1 MSENEPKGVGDKSP
15 FAGCAI
21 LIAAVLVMV
30 FLIGF
35 SISVLFRQFNAI
47 AKFTGEKPAVI
58 ELVPIEGR
66 EEELNKLA
74 EKIEAFRQA
83 AGDEE
88 SAELE
93 LNAEELN
100 LAIAAYEDFK
110 DLRGTMKVSEI
121 TSEAIRMEISFQLN
135 GNPLLVKD
143 GESWITFLCRLF
155 GGGSADP
162 RYLNGTI
169 VAEPGLLKR
178 EVVLQIS
185 DIEVPGKKVAE
196 EFIAQMSPYRIAER
210 YVGDSGIGAV
220 MPELTSVALRD
231 GFVVFEKKAGEIA
244 KDTVTDEQIDAASK
258 RFFTFLGIAASIF
271 LFFVAIVIFVGL
283 RLKKKRD
290 RPV

>member
-1 MSENEPKGVGDKSP
+1 MGDTDAKGVGDKSP

-21 LIAAVLVMV
+21 LIVAVLVMI

-58 ELVPIEGR
+58 EVVQVEDR
-66 EEELNKLA
+66 EAELNKLA

-135 GNPLLVKD
+135 GKPRLSKE
-143 GESWITFLCRLF
+143 GEGGWIT
-155 GGGSADP
+155 SDP

-178 EVVLQIS
+178 EVVLQIR
-185 DIEVPGKKVAE
+185 DIEVPGAEVAE
-196 EFIAQMSPYRIAER
+196 QFIAQMSPYRIAER

-220 MPELTSVALRD
+220 MPELTNVTLKEGAIL
-231 GFVVFEKKAGEIA
+231 FEKKAGEIA
-244 KDTVTDEQIDAASK
+244 KDTVTDEQVDAASK

>member
-135 GNPLLVKD
+135 GKPRLSKE
-143 GESWITFLCRLF
+143 GEGGWIT
-155 GGGSADP
+155 SDP

-178 EVVLQIS
+178 EVVLQIR
-185 DIEVPGKKVAE
+185 DIEVPGAEVAE
-196 EFIAQMSPYRIAER
+196 QFIAQMSPYRIAER

-220 MPELTSVALRD
+220 MPELTNVTLKQGAIL
-231 GFVVFEKKAGEIA
+231 FEKKAGEIA
-244 KDTVTDEQIDAASK
+244 KDTVTNEQVDAASK

>member
-1 MSENEPKGVGDKSP
+1 MKKTMGDTDAKGVGDKSP

-21 LIAAVLVMV
+21 LIVAVLVMI

-58 ELVPIEGR
+58 EVVQVEDR
-66 EEELNKLA
+66 EAELNKLA

-110 DLRGTMKVSEI
+110 DLRETMKVSEI

-135 GNPLLVKD
+135 GKPRLSKE
-143 GESWITFLCRLF
+143 GEGGWIT
-155 GGGSADP
+155 SDP

-178 EVVLQIS
+178 EVVLQIR
-185 DIEVPGKKVAE
+185 DIEVPGAEVAE
-196 EFIAQMSPYRIAER
+196 QFIAQMSPYRIAER

-220 MPELTSVALRD
+220 MPELTNVTLKEGAIL
-231 GFVVFEKKAGEIA
+231 FEKKAGEIA
-244 KDTVTDEQIDAASK
+244 KDTVTDEQVDAASK

>member
-1 MSENEPKGVGDKSP
+1 MSEGGSNAVSEKSP

-47 AKFTGEKPAVI
+47 AKFTGEKP
-58 ELVPIEGR
+58 VPIQIVPVDGR
-66 EEELNKLA
+66 ESELNSLA

-83 AGDEE
+83 VVGDG

-93 LNAEELN
+93 LNAEEIN

-110 DLRGTMKVSEI
+110 DLRGTMKVTEI
-121 TSEAIRMEISFQLN
+121 TPEEIRMEISFRLN
-135 GNPLLVKD
+135 GKPRLAKE
-143 GESWITFLCRLF
+143 GEGGWIT
-155 GGGSADP
+155 SDP

-169 VAEPGLLKR
+169 VAAPGLLKR
-178 EVVLQIS
+178 EVVLQIK
-185 DIEVPGKKVAE
+185 DIEVKDSEVAK

-210 YVGDSGIGAV
+210 YVDDGGIGSV
-220 MPELTSVALRD
+220 MKKLTSVELKD
-231 GFVVFEKKAGEIA
+231 GAILFEKKDGELPV
-244 KDTVTDEQIDAASK
+244 DTITDQQVDDAS
-258 RFFTFLGIAASIF
+258 RRLFTFLGVAASLF

-283 RLKKKRD
+283 RLKKSRD
-290 RPV
+290 AAV

>member
-135 GNPLLVKD
+135 GKPRLSKE
-143 GESWITFLCRLF
+143 GEGGWIT
-155 GGGSADP
+155 SDP

-178 EVVLQIS
+178 EVVLQIR
-185 DIEVPGKKVAE
+185 DIEVPGAEVAE
-196 EFIAQMSPYRIAER
+196 QFIAQMSPYRIAER

-220 MPELTSVALRD
+220 MPELTNVTLKEGAIL
-231 GFVVFEKKAGEIA
+231 FEKKAGEIA
-244 KDTVTDEQIDAASK
+244 KDTVTDEQVDAASK

>member
-74 EKIEAFRQA
+74 EKIGAFRQA

-135 GNPLLVKD
+135 GKPRLSKE
-143 GESWITFLCRLF
+143 GEGGWIT
-155 GGGSADP
+155 SDP

-178 EVVLQIS
+178 EVVLQIR
-185 DIEVPGKKVAE
+185 DIEVPGAEVAE

-220 MPELTSVALRD
+220 MPELTNVTLKQGAIL
-231 GFVVFEKKAGEIA
+231 FEKKAGEIA
-244 KDTVTDEQIDAASK
+244 KDTVTNEQVDAASK

>member
-135 GNPLLVKD
+135 GKPRLSKE
-143 GESWITFLCRLF
+143 GEGGWIT
-155 GGGSADP
+155 SDP

-178 EVVLQIS
+178 EVVLQIR
-185 DIEVPGKKVAE
+185 DIEVPGAEVAE

-220 MPELTSVALRD
+220 MPELTNVTLKQGAIL
-231 GFVVFEKKAGEIA
+231 FEKKAGEIA
-244 KDTVTDEQIDAASK
+244 KDTVTNEQVDAASK

>member
-1 MSENEPKGVGDKSP
+1 MGDTDAKGVGDKSP

-21 LIAAVLVMV
+21 LIVAVLVMI

-58 ELVPIEGR
+58 EVVQVEDR
-66 EEELNKLA
+66 EAELNKLA

-110 DLRGTMKVSEI
+110 DLRETMKVSEI

-135 GNPLLVKD
+135 GKPRLSKE
-143 GESWITFLCRLF
+143 GEGGWIT
-155 GGGSADP
+155 SDP

-178 EVVLQIS
+178 EVVLQIR
-185 DIEVPGKKVAE
+185 DIEVPGAEVAE
-196 EFIAQMSPYRIAER
+196 QFIAQMSPYRIAER

-220 MPELTSVALRD
+220 MPELTNVTLKEGAIL
-231 GFVVFEKKAGEIA
+231 FEKKAGEIA
-244 KDTVTDEQIDAASK
+244 KDTVTDEQVDAASK

>member
-1 MSENEPKGVGDKSP
+1 MGDTDAKGVGDKSP
-15 FAGCAI
+15 FEGCAI
-21 LIAAVLVMV
+21 LIVAVLVMI

-58 ELVPIEGR
+58 EVVQVEDR
-66 EEELNKLA
+66 EAELNKLA

-135 GNPLLVKD
+135 GKPRLSKE
-143 GESWITFLCRLF
+143 GEGGWIT
-155 GGGSADP
+155 SDP

-178 EVVLQIS
+178 EVVLQIR
-185 DIEVPGKKVAE
+185 DIEVPGAEVAE
-196 EFIAQMSPYRIAER
+196 QFIAQMSPYRIAER

-220 MPELTSVALRD
+220 MPELTNVTLKEGAIL
-231 GFVVFEKKAGEIA
+231 FEKKAGEIA
-244 KDTVTDEQIDAASK
+244 KDTVTDEQVDAASK

>member
-135 GNPLLVKD
+135 GKPRLSKE
-143 GESWITFLCRLF
+143 GEGGWIT
-155 GGGSADP
+155 SDP

-178 EVVLQIS
+178 EVVLQIR
-185 DIEVPGKKVAE
+185 DIEVPGAEVAE
-196 EFIAQMSPYRIAER
+196 QFIAQMSPYRIAER

-220 MPELTSVALRD
+220 MPELTNVTLKEGAIL
-231 GFVVFEKKAGEIA
+231 FEKKAGEIA
-244 KDTVTDEQIDAASK
+244 KDTVTNEQVDAASK

>member
-135 GNPLLVKD
+135 GKPRLSKE
-143 GESWITFLCRLF
+143 GEGGWIT
-155 GGGSADP
+155 SDP

-178 EVVLQIS
+178 EVVLQIR
-185 DIEVPGKKVAE
+185 DIEVPGAEVAE
-196 EFIAQMSPYRIAER
+196 EFIAQMSPCRIAER

-220 MPELTSVALRD
+220 MPELTNVTLKQGAIL
-231 GFVVFEKKAGEIA
+231 FEKKAGEIA
-244 KDTVTDEQIDAASK
+244 KDTVTNEQVDAASK

>member
-1 MSENEPKGVGDKSP
+1 MSEGESKAVSEKSP

-47 AKFTGEKPAVI
+47 AKFTGEKPVQI
-58 ELVPIEGR
+58 QIVPVDGR
-66 EEELNKLA
+66 ESELNRLA

-83 AGDEE
+83 VGGDG

-93 LNAEELN
+93 LNAEEIN

-110 DLRGTMKVSEI
+110 DLRGTMKVAEI
-121 TSEAIRMEISFQLN
+121 TPEEIRLEISFRLN
-135 GNPLLVKD
+135 GKPRLAKE
-143 GESWITFLCRLF
+143 GEGGWIT
-155 GGGSADP
+155 SDP

-178 EVVLQIS
+178 EVVLQIK
-185 DIEVPGKKVAE
+185 DIEVKDSEVVK

-210 YVGDSGIGAV
+210 YVDDGGIGSV
-220 MPELTSVALRD
+220 MKKLTSVELKD
-231 GFVVFEKKAGEIA
+231 GAILFEKKDGELPV
-244 KDTVTDEQIDAASK
+244 DTITDEQVDVASR
-258 RFFTFLGIAASIF
+258 RFFTFLGVAASLF

-283 RLKKKRD
+283 RLKKSRD
-290 RPV
+290 AAV

>member
-47 AKFTGEKPAVI
+47 AKFTGETPAVI
-58 ELVPIEGR
+58 EMVPIEGR
-66 EEELNKLA
+66 EAELNRLA

-83 AGDEE
+83 AEGEE

-135 GNPLLVKD
+135 GKPRLSKE
-143 GESWITFLCRLF
+143 GEGGWIT
-155 GGGSADP
+155 SDP

-185 DIEVPGKKVAE
+185 DIEVPGKEVAE

-220 MPELTSVALRD
+220 MPELTNVTLKEGAIL
-231 GFVVFEKKAGEIA
+231 FEKKAGEIA
-244 KDTVTDEQIDAASK
+244 KDTVTDEQVDAASK

>member
-135 GNPLLVKD
+135 GKPRLSKE
-143 GESWITFLCRLF
+143 GEGGWIT
-155 GGGSADP
+155 SDP

-178 EVVLQIS
+178 EVVLQIR
-185 DIEVPGKKVAE
+185 DIEVPGAEVAE

-220 MPELTSVALRD
+220 MPELTNVTLKEGAIL
-231 GFVVFEKKAGEIA
+231 FEKKAGEIA
-244 KDTVTDEQIDAASK
+244 KDTVTNEQVDAASK